1 MAGPQVVSG
10 DRERQLD
17 LTGCSCSALYR
28 LRTLPRSF
36 TANACT
42 EKDNIKMETT
52 NHDTQFNYQLLG
64 RLQQDCDYY
73 LGHGN
78 RAKKHLWAGD
88 EAAQIAKMKEIYEGL
103 SEKPEWLTLEQ
114 IAQYEAAMVVTK

>member
-1 MAGPQVVSG
+1 MA
-10 DRERQLD
+10 
-17 LTGCSCSALYR
+17 T
-28 LRTLPRSF
+28 
-36 TANACT
+36 T
-42 EKDNIKMETT
+42 EKDATF
-52 NHDTQFNYQLLG
+52 DYQLLG

-103 SEKPEWLTLEQ
+103 PEKPEWLTLEQ
-114 IAQYEAAMVVTK
+114 IAQYEAAMIGNQ

>member
-1 MAGPQVVSG
+1 MATT
-10 DRERQLD
+10 DNE
-17 LTGCSCSALYR
+17 AL
-28 LRTLPRSF
+28 
-36 TANACT
+36 
-42 EKDNIKMETT
+42 
-52 NHDTQFNYQLLG
+52 FNYQVLG

-114 IAQYEAAMVVTK
+114 IAQYEAAMVVASK